1 MFQCHKFGG
10 DPRMANKATHKI
22 FQENEDGS
30 VAQPWTRPEPVNF
43 YSTQTP
49 AGEKSLMDGT
59 PGSLDS

>member
-1 MFQCHKFGG
+1 
-10 DPRMANKATHKI
+10 MASKATPEI

-49 AGEKSLMDGT
+49 AGVKSLMVGT
-59 PGSLDS
+59 PGSKDS

>member
-1 MFQCHKFGG
+1 
-10 DPRMANKATHKI
+10 MANKATHKI